1 MSFCDAVIT
10 LCVLCWVFSAGCLG
24 AYVSLW
30 MALLVGKL
38 RPEHWTKSEC
48 SGWPTPQGGDL
59 ATALRRELRLGTH
72 EFDWCNKG
80 KEVALEVAQGLH
92 FLHSSGVIHR
102 CAAVE
107 CPLPCEFRA
116 C

>member
-1 MSFCDAVIT
+1 M
-10 LCVLCWVFSAGCLG
+10 
-24 AYVSLW
+24 
-30 MALLVGKL
+30 
-38 RPEHWTKSEC
+38 
-48 SGWPTPQGGDL
+48 

-92 FLHSSGVIHR
+92 FLHNSGVIHR
-102 CAAVE
+102 CAAVK
-107 CPLPCEFRA
+107 CPLRSELHA